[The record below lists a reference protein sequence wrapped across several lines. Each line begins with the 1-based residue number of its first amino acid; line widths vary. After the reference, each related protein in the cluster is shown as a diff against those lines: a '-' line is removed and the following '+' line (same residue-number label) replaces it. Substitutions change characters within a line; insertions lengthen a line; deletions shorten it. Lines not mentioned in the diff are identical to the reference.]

1 MYKYLSLI
9 VLLFTSAAY
18 SWDGNIR
25 GKIDR
30 IDVAEKNNYDFRVT
44 LKGGDGNV
52 LYSCADNVG
61 WSYTNEGQSNYSTYV
76 AVLLAAKMADKE
88 VTILTTKDAQGYCR
102 IGYVVLH

>member
-9 VLLFTSAAY
+9 ALLFTSAAY

-44 LKGGDGNV
+44 LKGGMATSCIHV
-52 LYSCADNVG
+52 LTMWVG
-61 WSYTNEGQSNYSTYV
+61 HIQMKG
-76 AVLLAAKMADKE
+76 K
-88 VTILTTKDAQGYCR
+88 VTILHMWLY
-102 IGYVVLH
+102 Y